1 MRRTLAPL
9 ALLLAFPAVGH
20 AVAAP
25 DELPPLKASL
35 TSCATGPTAAE
46 RHAVF
51 TGSMP
56 AQRGTAR
63 MAMRF
68 DLLRRDEGSRRYARV
83 KAAKLGRWER
93 SEPGRAGFIWSK
105 RVERLDDGA
114 SYRARIRFRWFDA
127 DGAVQRTAVRRTP
140 VCVQPDQRADLE
152 VGEVVFEDGS
162 GYRVTVVNAGAT
174 AAAGSWLTLA
184 VGRSATGRVA
194 VPALAPGERAT
205 VAVAGGRCGPDRP
218 VRVVAD
224 ARDEVDEGDERD
236 NRVLRSCD
244 EASRVL
250 GRAR

>member
-9 ALLLAFPAVGH
+9 ALLLAFPAAGH
-20 AVAAP
+20 AAAP
-25 DELPPLKASL
+25 GDLPPLKASL

-68 DLLRRDEGSRRYARV
+68 DLLRRDEGSRRYERV

-93 SEPGRAGFIWSK
+93 SEPDRAGFIWSK

-127 DGAVQRTAVRRTP
+127 AGEVQRTAVRRTP
-140 VCVQPDQRADLE
+140 VCAQPDQRADLE
-152 VGEVVFEDGS
+152 VGEVAFERDA
-162 GYRVTVVNAGAT
+162 YRVTVLNAGAT
-174 AAAGSWLTLA
+174 AAGASWLTVA
-184 VGRSATGRVA
+184 VGRSAGERVA

-205 VAVAGGRCGPDRP
+205 VAVAGEPCGPDRS
-218 VRVVAD
+218 VRIVAD
-224 ARDEVDEGDERD
+224 VRDEVDEADERD
-236 NRVLRSCD
+236 NRVVRACD
-244 EASRVL
+244 DASRVL
-250 GRAR
+250 DRTR